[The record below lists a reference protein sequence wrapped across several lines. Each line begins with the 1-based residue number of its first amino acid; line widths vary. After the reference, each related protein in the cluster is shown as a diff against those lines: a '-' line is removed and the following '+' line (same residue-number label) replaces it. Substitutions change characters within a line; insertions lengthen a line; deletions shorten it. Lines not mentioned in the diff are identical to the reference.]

1 MEGDACCL
9 LSSVLLSFIFM
20 LQGVPNPDAL
30 LVVESGDE
38 EGDASDAGDTG
49 DAGDAG
55 DAGGDVVLLTGE
67 EKSSSWPFNKS

>member
-1 MEGDACCL
+1 VEGDACCL
-9 LSSVLLSFIFM
+9 LFSVLLSFIFM

-55 DAGGDVVLLTGE
+55 GDVVLLTGE

>member
-1 MEGDACCL
+1 
-9 LSSVLLSFIFM
+9 M

-55 DAGGDVVLLTGE
+55 DAGGDVFP
-67 EKSSSWPFNKS
+67 SSWPFNKS

>member
-1 MEGDACCL
+1 
-9 LSSVLLSFIFM
+9 M

-55 DAGGDVVLLTGE
+55 GDVVLLTGE

>member
-9 LSSVLLSFIFM
+9 VSSVLLSFIFM

-55 DAGGDVVLLTGE
+55 GDVVLLTGE

>member
-55 DAGGDVVLLTGE
+55 GDVVLLTGE

>member
-1 MEGDACCL
+1 MEGDVCCL
-9 LSSVLLSFIFM
+9 VSSVLLSFIFM

-55 DAGGDVVLLTGE
+55 GDVVLLTGE

>member
-1 MEGDACCL
+1 
-9 LSSVLLSFIFM
+9 M
-20 LQGVPNPDAL
+20 LQGVPNPDVL

-38 EGDASDAGDTG
+38 EGDASDAGDT
-49 DAGDAG
+49 GDAG

>member
-20 LQGVPNPDAL
+20 LQGVPNPDVL

-38 EGDASDAGDTG
+38 EGDASDAGDT
-49 DAGDAG
+49 GDAG